1 MTEEIK
7 YYLDDNGGLW
17 KSEGSNHY
25 YFSRIRL
32 EWIKSAIFFILPS
45 WDYEC
50 SITDEDAKK
59 ILTDYTANGKWEEE
73 ETPLRYFSN
82 DNDDVFA
89 EDIYGNEFYVLA
101 DESLMPATKGTI
113 DCMWDGLSEKEAEDF
128 CKKIYQRDEWI
139 MLAKG
144 ERLERFIGDY
154 KGIIWLGDYQGGL
167 PKSEIGYR
175 SEVILDDGM
184 SDPAAVDFFE
194 AASIEEL
201 KKMTEFRMNRGSLI
215 TE

>member
-17 KSEGSNHY
+17 KSEGSSHY
-25 YFSRIRL
+25 YFSRTRI

-59 ILTDYTANGKWEEE
+59 ILTDYTADGKWEEE
-73 ETPLRYFSN
+73 ETPLRYFAN

-101 DESLMPATKGTI
+101 DMTLMPANKGTI
-113 DCMWDGLSEKEAEDF
+113 DCMWKGLSKNEAEASV
-128 CKKIYQRDEWI
+128 KEEYRKEKWI
-139 MLAKG
+139 LEDKG
-144 ERLERFIGDY
+144 SRLVRFIGDY

-175 SEVILDDGM
+175 SEVIHDDGM
-184 SDPAAVDFFE
+184 SDPAAVAFFE

-201 KKMTEFRMNRGSLI
+201 KKVTEFRMNRRSPI

>member
-1 MTEEIK
+1 MAEEIK

-17 KSEGSNHY
+17 KSEGSSHY
-25 YFSRIRL
+25 YFSRTRI

-59 ILTDYTANGKWEEE
+59 ILTDYTADGKWEEE
-73 ETPLRYFSN
+73 ETPLRYFAN

-101 DESLMPATKGTI
+101 DMTLMPANKGTI
-113 DCMWDGLSEKEAEDF
+113 DCMWKGLSKNEAEASV
-128 CKKIYQRDEWI
+128 KEEYRKEKWI
-139 MLAKG
+139 LEDKG
-144 ERLERFIGDY
+144 SRLVRFIGDY

-175 SEVILDDGM
+175 SEVIHDDGM
-184 SDPAAVDFFE
+184 SDPAAVAFFE

-201 KKMTEFRMNRGSLI
+201 KKVTEFRMNRRSPI